1 MSNIKDLTGQVFGA
15 LEVLKITDKRRR
27 HGKGG
32 MLRVIWKCMC
42 HACGNECYMSSRT
55 LLVNGAK
62 SCGCKRKGPQ
72 KRASS

>member
-15 LEVLKITDKRRR
+15 LEVLEITDKRRR

-42 HACGNECYMSSRT
+42 YACGNECYMSSRT